1 MIDKNNI
8 PQHVAIIMDGNGRWA
23 REKSLLRSAGHRR
36 GIQRVEEIIKAA
48 GEIGIKY
55 LTLFAFSA
63 ENWKRPK
70 AEVAML
76 MRALDNFLSHN
87 IERLRK
93 NNTRLAVIG
102 RRRPLPDYLWKRLA
116 ESQDATKDCDGLTV
130 VLAFNYG
137 GRAEIVDAAK
147 KMVKAALDKKIN
159 PDDISEENFERFLY
173 TAGLPDP
180 DLLIRTS
187 GEMRISNFLLWQ
199 LSYAELYFPSL
210 CWPDFKKEDLEKA
223 IAVYQGRVRRFGGVS
238 PG

>member
-1 MIDKNNI
+1 MIDKSNI

-23 REKSLLRSAGHRR
+23 REKGLPRAEGHRR

-70 AEVAML
+70 SEVAML

-93 NNTRLAVIG
+93 NNIRLAVIG
-102 RRRPLPDYLWKRLA
+102 RRQPLPDYLWERLLQ
-116 ESQDATKDCDGLTV
+116 SQAATKDCNGLTV

-137 GRAEIVDAAK
+137 GRAEIIDAVK
-147 KMVKAALDKKIN
+147 KLAMAVLDKKIN
-159 PDDISEENFERFLY
+159 PDDISEEDFERFLY
-173 TAGLPDP
+173 TAGIPDP

-187 GEMRISNFLLWQ
+187 GELRISNFLLWQ

-210 CWPDFKKEDLEKA
+210 CWPDFKREDLEEA
-223 IAVYQGRVRRFGGVS
+223 IAAYQGRVRRFGGIES
-238 PG
+238 

>member
-1 MIDKNNI
+1 MFTLKNNI

-23 REKSLLRSAGHRR
+23 KEKSLPRAEGHRR

-70 AEVAML
+70 SEVAML

-87 IERLRK
+87 IKRLRK
-93 NNTRLAVIG
+93 NNIRLAVIG
-102 RRRPLPDYLWKRLA
+102 RRQPLPDYLWERLV
-116 ESQDATKDCDGLTV
+116 ESQAATKDCNGLTV

-137 GRAEIVDAAK
+137 GRAEIIDAAK
-147 KMVKAALDKKIN
+147 KLAKAVLDKKIN
-159 PDDISEENFERFLY
+159 PDDISEENFEHFLY

-187 GEMRISNFLLWQ
+187 GELRISNFLLWQ

-210 CWPDFKKEDLEKA
+210 SWPDFKREDLKKA
-223 IAVYQGRVRRFGGVS
+223 VAVYQERARRFGGI
-238 PG
+238 